1 MRSSAQSSSAGRAD
15 DPRRR
20 PGSQPTGR
28 ILSLVPQDFWG
39 NAVFSVTPT
48 ILVGLLFWFIMRALI
63 RSDRSER
70 SAQTKAEGEAMA
82 RIEAEERER
91 MRKAADRG

>member
-1 MRSSAQSSSAGRAD
+1 MRSSAQSSSGGPD
-15 DPRRR
+15 GGR

-91 MRKAADRG
+91 MRKAAERG

>member
-1 MRSSAQSSSAGRAD
+1 MY
-15 DPRRR
+15 
-20 PGSQPTGR
+20 
-28 ILSLVPQDFWG
+28 LVPQDFWG